1 MATCEVRNGRLYVGG
16 EAVAVDR
23 RVIATVIR
31 RFEAET
37 GRRLPEG
44 PGTRFLPP
52 SVVERILAVDR
63 ALSLTRLQAAVTAA
77 A

>member
-1 MATCEVRNGRLYVGG
+1 MATCELRNGRLYVGG
-16 EAVAVDR
+16 EAVAIDR
-23 RVIATVIR
+23 RVISTVVR

-44 PGTRFLPP
+44 VETKFLPP
-52 SVVERILAVDR
+52 SLVERILTVDR
-63 ALSLTRLQAAVTAA
+63 ALGLTRLEAALGAA